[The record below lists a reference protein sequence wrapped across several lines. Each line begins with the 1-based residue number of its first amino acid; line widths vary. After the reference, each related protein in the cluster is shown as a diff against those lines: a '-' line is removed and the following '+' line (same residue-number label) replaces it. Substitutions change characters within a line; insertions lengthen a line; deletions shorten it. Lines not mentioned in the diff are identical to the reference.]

1 MEGIIILSKFI
12 MSQDE
17 FLQLLESLKLL
28 NHQQVTQ
35 VSQFIA
41 KKQSPQA
48 EILSEEERLFLQSVI
63 LSN

>member
-1 MEGIIILSKFI
+1 

-17 FLQLLESLKLL
+17 FLRLLESLKLL

-35 VSQFIA
+35 VSKLIA
-41 KKQSPQA
+41 KQQSPQA
-48 EILSEEERLFLQSVI
+48 EILSEEERHFLQSVM

>member
-1 MEGIIILSKFI
+1 

-17 FLQLLESLKLL
+17 FLRLLESLKLL

-35 VSQFIA
+35 VSKFIA
-41 KKQSPQA
+41 KKQSPQS
-48 EILSEEERLFLQSVI
+48 EILSEEERLFLQSVL